1 MENNEQALAVVVT
14 TNNKKICKCCG
25 KELPLN
31 NFRKYAQGYRT
42 VCMTCEREK
51 KGISD
56 KFKNFTSRELLEEL
70 RSRGFKGT
78 LKYVKIEEFN
88 I

>member
-1 MENNEQALAVVVT
+1 MDNNKPLAILVT

-31 NFRKYAQGYRT
+31 CFTKYASGYRKI
-42 VCMTCEREK
+42 CINCEREK
-51 KGISD
+51 KGIST
-56 KFKNFTSRELLEEL
+56 KFKDFTSRELLEEL
-70 RSRGFKGT
+70 KSRGFKGT